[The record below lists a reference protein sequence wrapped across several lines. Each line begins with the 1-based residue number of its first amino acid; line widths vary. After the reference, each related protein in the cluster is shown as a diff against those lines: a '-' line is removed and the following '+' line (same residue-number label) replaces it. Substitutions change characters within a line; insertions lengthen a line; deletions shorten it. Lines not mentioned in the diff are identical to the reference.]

1 MAASVAKTAGD
12 GILKERKTDRER
24 ERQKRQQE
32 WAMN

>member
-24 ERQKRQQE
+24 ERDRKDNKNGQ
-32 WAMN
+32 